1 MPRPDSTRSLILGL
15 LALGGCYQGAG
26 TSAAAEAAEGAEA
39 SSGGGVDD
47 MPSTDEDVGRIALHR
62 LTRVE
67 YENTL
72 RDLFGV
78 TFAGAEF
85 IRGGTGAGFSNQA
98 DLLRD
103 IPADLAEGYIVHA
116 RDVAAQVFAD
126 PEARAR
132 VVTCTPT
139 AADDADD
146 AACVREIL
154 TRFGQR
160 AWRRPLEEA
169 EIDRLEGRYHDA
181 VEVGATPDEALRLL
195 VRMFLGSPH
204 FVFHVE
210 IDPDPTDLTPHRL
223 GTYELANRLSY
234 ALWNSMPDDA
244 LFAAAADGSILE
256 DDALLEQTERLL
268 DDPRAVQFRRSF
280 IESWVRLPLLDAQ
293 SSLIDVDAYP
303 SWSPELGQ
311 DMRAEIEAYLREF
324 TDAETPWSE
333 FLTMDLNFV
342 TPRLAAHY
350 GMPAPDEGTMRVEDH
365 PDARVGYLGLAGFLT
380 YTSRGDRTAPTLR
393 GKIVLESL
401 QCTALSVPPGVPE
414 LEPVDGEDTEFPSIR
429 ERLEQHRAS
438 PDCAGCH
445 NLLDPI
451 GLALENF
458 DVVGQWRDTYED
470 GHVIDATADYKGT
483 PIEGLEQLAHSVA
496 ADPTFLHCPTEKLL
510 SYALR
515 RTPRG
520 DDLDL
525 RDRVDEAWAAGS
537 IRELVKLVVTS
548 DAFRF
553 RRGEV
558 DEEGT

>member
-1 MPRPDSTRSLILGL
+1 MPLRDSTRSTILGL

-26 TSAAAEAAEGAEA
+26 AASQAEGAEGA
-39 SSGGGVDD
+39 ETSTGGVDD
-47 MPSTDEDVGRIALHR
+47 MPSTDEDVGRMALHR

-78 TFAGAEF
+78 TFADAEF
-85 IRGGTGAGFSNQA
+85 IRGGTGAGFANQA

-116 RDVAAQVFAD
+116 RDVAAQVFAAPD
-126 PEARAR
+126 ARAR
-132 VVTCTPT
+132 VVTCTPGG
-139 AADDADD
+139 ADDAE
-146 AACVREIL
+146 CVRGII
-154 TRFGQR
+154 TSFGQR

-181 VEVGATPDEALRLL
+181 VEVGATVDEALALL

-210 IDPDPTDLTPHRL
+210 IDPDPADLTPHRL
-223 GTYELANRLSY
+223 GAYELANRLSY

-244 LFAAAADGSILE
+244 LFAAAADGTILE
-256 DDALLEQTERLL
+256 DDPLLEQTERML

-280 IESWVRLPLLDAQ
+280 LESWVRLPLLDAQ
-293 SSLIDVDAYP
+293 SSLIDVGAYP

-311 DMRAEIEAYLREF
+311 DMRAEIEAYLQEF
-324 TDAETPWSE
+324 TDAEAPWSE

-350 GMPAPDEGTMRVEDH
+350 GMPAPDDGNMRVEDH
-365 PDARVGYLGLAGFLT
+365 PDERVGFLGLAGFLT

-401 QCTALSVPPGVPE
+401 QCIALSVPPGVPE
-414 LEPVDGEDTEFPSIR
+414 LEPVDGAETEFPSIR

-458 DVVGQWRDTYED
+458 DVIGQWRDTYEN
-470 GHVIDATADYKGT
+470 GHVIDATADYQGT

-525 RDRVDEAWAAGS
+525 RDRLDEAWAAGS
-537 IRELVKLVVTS
+537 IRELVALVVTS